1 MSDGII
7 IAMIGLGT
15 SAIGGLFTYFQVKN
29 GQRFKALEI
38 ENQGK
43 ELDVKVRLTDH
54 EIGEKIRDELLEELE
69 RVRIRCS
76 SCEDHIA
83 ELSDQVDELT
93 VAVRRCEAERDL
105 VKARL
110 RMYEDPDDP
119 WDHTPP
125 G

>member
-54 EIGEKIRDELLEELE
+54 EIGEI
-69 RVRIRCS
+69 
-76 SCEDHIA
+76 
-83 ELSDQVDELT
+83 DQILASKEKEILT
-93 VAVRRCEAERDL
+93 V
-105 VKARL
+105 
-110 RMYEDPDDP
+110 
-119 WDHTPP
+119 
-125 G
+125 